1 MNKRE
6 KIKRINTRI
15 SELKNML
22 SAQSSTIGDWKL
34 IKQFEASMQGLNAPY
49 TNEEMKAYHDSR
61 IKVRDEINKLENE
74 LTKEI

>member
-34 IKQFEASMQGLNAPY
+34 IKHFEASMQGLNAPY
-49 TNEEMKAYHDSR
+49 TNEEMKAYHDAR
-61 IKVRDEINKLENE
+61 AKVRDEINKLENE

>member
-6 KIKRINTRI
+6 KIERINTRI

-49 TNEEMKAYHDSR
+49 TNEEMKVYHDSR
-61 IKVRDEINKLENE
+61 AKVRDEINKLENE